1 MQVFIRNANTLTFE
15 IKSTNTIAD
24 VKIKYY
30 ERTGIPPQYIVLS
43 YDGKYLKDNKEISEY
58 NITKDT
64 TIHMHVRI
72 PVYLYN

>member
-15 IKSTNTIAD
+15 IRSTDTIAD
-24 VKIKYY
+24 VKFKYF

-43 YDGKYLKDNKEISEY
+43 YYGKYLNDNKEISEY

-64 TIHMHVRI
+64 TIHMHVRT
-72 PVYLYN
+72 PVYLHN